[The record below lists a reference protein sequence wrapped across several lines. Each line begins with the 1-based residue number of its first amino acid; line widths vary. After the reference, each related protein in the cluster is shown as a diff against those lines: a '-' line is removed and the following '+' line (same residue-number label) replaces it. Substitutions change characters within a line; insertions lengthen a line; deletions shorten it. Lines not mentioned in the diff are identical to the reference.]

1 MSRLLK
7 SEITELGYHG
17 SLHKILDKAELSV
30 NPTEL
35 FSMSK
40 NILKSPFSQ
49 FLEVFCKDI
58 MSELPFM
65 KKTQGHS
72 NMIKQM

>member
-1 MSRLLK
+1 MAVFIKFWTKPSCQL
-7 SEITELGYHG
+7 
-17 SLHKILDKAELSV
+17 IL
-30 NPTEL
+30 TEL
-35 FSMSK
+35 FSMFK
-40 NILKSPFSQ
+40 DILKSPFSQ
-49 FLEVFCKDI
+49 FLDVFCKDI